1 MTIARLTARRPPP
14 RMQRLL
20 GYDGPVATMLLAT
33 FQYFTVSVSFV
44 ACLAPLLAFQALV
57 GWQPTHLAIG
67 LGALSLL
74 PVFPAVHGL
83 LLAAE
88 VLRAEG
94 ASGRAG
100 RRFWAGFTSAF
111 RTMTW
116 AAVGIVATALL
127 IGYDLAL
134 FGHEDIVFLMAL
146 GASAVAVILA
156 IATSSVAALRERMSP
171 IALLTAAVG
180 GIARRPHIALAWLL
194 LLSLAGAATMLP
206 VVGAVAWVFAPAAA
220 AVAVRICNRSL
231 GFDRVVATR

>member
-1 MTIARLTARRPPP
+1 MTIARLTSRRPPS

-44 ACLAPLLAFQALV
+44 ACLAPVLAFQALV

-100 RRFWAGFTSAF
+100 RRFWAGFASAF

-116 AAVGIVATALL
+116 AAVGVVVAALL

-134 FGHEDIVFLMAL
+134 FGHEDIVFLMAV
-146 GASAVAVILA
+146 GTAAVAVILA
-156 IATSSVAALRERMSP
+156 IAISSVALRERVSP

-180 GIARRPHIALAWLL
+180 GIARRPHVALAWLL
-194 LLSLAGAATMLP
+194 LVSLAGAATMLP

-220 AVAVRICNRSL
+220 AVAVRICNRAL